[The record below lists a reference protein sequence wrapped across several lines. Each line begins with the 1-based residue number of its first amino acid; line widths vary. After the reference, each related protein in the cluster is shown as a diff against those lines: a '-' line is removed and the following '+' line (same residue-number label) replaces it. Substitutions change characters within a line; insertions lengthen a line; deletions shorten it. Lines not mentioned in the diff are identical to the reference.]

1 MSYTLINWD
10 ELTPINPANLNK
22 MDNAID
28 SNENRVGTAETN
40 INSNDSAIAG
50 NDSDIATLDSRV
62 DGNDSEINQIDSN
75 HDGIVDNADS
85 LNGKHWVTIASG
97 SKSQTGFYSVNLKS
111 VGSHHHYNIS
121 VYCNN
126 HRIGYSIPFSNADA
140 YTYAYIETNYYNNGY
155 DALRVYTPESL
166 TTHYEVWSWE

>member
-1 MSYTLINWD
+1 MAYTPINWD

-28 SNENRVGTAETN
+28 SN
-40 INSNDSAIAG
+40 DSEISE
-50 NDSDIATLDSRV
+50 NDSDIATLDNRV